1 MAHFEF
7 FCGGAVM
14 VFQGKINAEIR
25 AYIFCKKGGN
35 LSQIQQQTGVSR
47 AQIYRIW
54 KAGVDGLRKKKTTI
68 GNRGRPGKLSKR
80 HKDYIIRELPK
91 LRKTNPNWTIK
102 ALQEAT
108 NSFHVSQQCISNF
121 LHKSGYGFLQSRK
134 KGLLSPKDLKQ
145 RVEFAKKMIKCND
158 SSTFWRET
166 IAFYFDGVSFA
177 YKKNPKAQA
186 VAPTG
191 RVWRKRSEGMDI
203 GCCSRGS
210 KCGSGG
216 SLVKILAAIS
226 YGEGFV
232 CKALYEKLDGAFF
245 ASFIEREFPTI
256 FKASKKTT
264 TTFLQDGDPSQNS
277 AAAMNSLYKCGY
289 NLRSIPPR
297 SPDINPIENIF
308 HLVRKKLNSDAINHD
323 ITSESKDEFIK
334 RVMKTMDEIPIK
346 TINKTIDSLQK
357 RMHDIVKCQGKRTKY

>member
-7 FCGGAVM
+7 YGGAVM

-25 AYIFCKKGGN
+25 AYILCKKGGN

-177 YKKNPKAQA
+177 YKKNPKVAKIGVSLSKHMSFAKCDFGAGKWTVCPSSNNSISFQA
-186 VAPTG
+186 KTSVLQRKSFRNKTSAFSAPTQ
-191 RVWRKRSEGMDI
+191 
-203 GCCSRGS
+203 
-210 KCGSGG
+210 
-216 SLVKILAAIS
+216 A
-226 YGEGFV
+226 
-232 CKALYEKLDGAFF
+232 
-245 ASFIEREFPTI
+245 
-256 FKASKKTT
+256 
-264 TTFLQDGDPSQNS
+264 
-277 AAAMNSLYKCGY
+277 
-289 NLRSIPPR
+289 
-297 SPDINPIENIF
+297 
-308 HLVRKKLNSDAINHD
+308 
-323 ITSESKDEFIK
+323 
-334 RVMKTMDEIPIK
+334 
-346 TINKTIDSLQK
+346 
-357 RMHDIVKCQGKRTKY
+357 